1 MLKIKSTYTPKDRI
15 TKPYSNPSM
24 GYINDYWTQSRSK
37 FNHELYLKIIR
48 AKKEKVWNT
57 GLKENIDK

>member
-15 TKPYSNPSM
+15 TKPHSNPSM

-48 AKKEKVWNT
+48 AKKEKV
-57 GLKENIDK
+57 